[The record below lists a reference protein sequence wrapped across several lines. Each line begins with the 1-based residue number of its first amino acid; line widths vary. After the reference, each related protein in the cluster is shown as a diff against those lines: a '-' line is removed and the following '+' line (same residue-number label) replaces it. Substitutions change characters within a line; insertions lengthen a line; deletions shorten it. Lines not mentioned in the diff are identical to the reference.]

1 LPAEQATTKRR
12 GARASKPGTA
22 TTARQ
27 GNTRSADRP
36 KVEVKDEQLEDFN
49 ESVNIL
55 VYANSGVG
63 KTTLIGSA
71 PNPTWLSTEKGVVS
85 AKRAG
90 HTGRLW
96 RAPTWEHVEVGVER
110 AEKELGPEDW
120 LLVDSVSKMQVLLG
134 RWWLGRQH
142 EENDA
147 RDLDI
152 PQIQDYQKFQNMYM
166 RFIDRLVDAPCNV
179 IFTATAMSNEDPEGE
194 TLVLP
199 AITGKGYSISNY
211 CCAQMDLVL
220 YYGVARQQDKQADT
234 VRRILAETF
243 PPWFAKD
250 RYSVLDRFT
259 DVYPEEY
266 DTMAWIIE
274 QIMSIAPEERQA
286 LKAAS

>member
-1 LPAEQATTKRR
+1 MAAQRR
-12 GARASKPGTA
+12 GAKAA
-22 TTARQ
+22 TTRRSTTSRRA
-27 GNTRSADRP
+27 NTRQQGDRP

-71 PNPTWLSTEKGVVS
+71 PNPTWLTTEKGIVS

-90 HTGRLW
+90 HTGRVW
-96 RAPTWEHVEVGVER
+96 RTPTWEHVEVGVER

-120 LLVDSVSKMQVLLG
+120 LLVDSASKMQVLLS
-134 RWWLGRQH
+134 RWWLARQH

-152 PQIQDYQKFQNMYM
+152 PQIQDHQKFQNMYM
-166 RFIDRLVDAPCNV
+166 RFIDRLIDAPCNV

-199 AITGKGYSISNY
+199 AITGKGYAISNY
-211 CCAQMDLVL
+211 VCAQMDMVL

-234 VRRILAETF
+234 IRRILAETY

-259 DVYPEEY
+259 DVEPGEY
-266 DTMAWIIE
+266 DTMAWIIG
-274 QIMSIAPEERQA
+274 QIMDIAPEERQR